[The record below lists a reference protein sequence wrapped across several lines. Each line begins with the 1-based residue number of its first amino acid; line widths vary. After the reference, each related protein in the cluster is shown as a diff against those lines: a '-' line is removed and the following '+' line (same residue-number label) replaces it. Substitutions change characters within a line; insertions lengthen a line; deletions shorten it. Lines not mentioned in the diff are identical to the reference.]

1 MRKIC
6 YVLSALLI
14 CSFHGV
20 FAGSPSSATIH
31 TTAKTS
37 GGTLAANTV
46 ISVVRPELMLYALT
60 IEPQPPQEGGLLGE
74 GKIRIINLGPIINH
88 EGVDYAPTVS
98 ADGRTL
104 YYVSER
110 RGSKLRTDGK
120 GPSHDFWAAKKNNNL
135 DTVFFTPFNI
145 DTSITYGN
153 LGVNTQRNEGA
164 ASIAADKQTLVFTG
178 CNRKED
184 GLGDCDLYIT
194 EIDGDK
200 WSKPKNMGR
209 KVNSE
214 WWDSQPSIAPD
225 RSRIYFCSNRPGPNG
240 EDNFDIWYTDWDDD
254 AQEWKQAVN
263 AGPQINTSGKE
274 RSPFIAADNE
284 TLFFASDGHKPN
296 LGGTDFYYVK
306 RDGDAWGK
314 VETVG
319 APINSPQDEE
329 FITLPASGDVLY
341 FSSRRTDISG
351 AQGNLD
357 IYMAFVPSFFKAT
370 ILTGVVLDECTNANI
385 PSTIEVVNPITRK
398 IFRDTLNGLSKTN
411 FELVISNTDFG
422 PPKDSVKSFD
432 MQVTAFSPTYG
443 KTVKSVTI
451 TKPSKTKNEAESKKS
466 VEVSVELKLGKRP
479 ELGAEMEYAPYIVRQ
494 SKKEPTLAGWK
505 GLLMEEQAK
514 IELYPLLNYVFF
526 DEGSAEI
533 PKRYTMFKSNTQT
546 ASFNDER
553 IPGQTLDKYYN
564 VLNIYAYRMKKYPNI
579 KCTITGCN
587 DNVTPSE
594 KSLDLSKQRAQVVYD
609 YLTNV
614 WGIDASRLKTE
625 SRALPKTPSTTGD
638 TAKIS
643 KQYSIVENRR
653 TELTFEG
660 DPEEI
665 WQVMRPIYDN
675 DPKMVPTPEKM
686 TWTLKNGIEEL
697 LIAKRRIE
705 ISRDNKE
712 WNTLTNV
719 GVSNP
724 TAEWNWHN
732 KADDELSE
740 SVQDEAPFKAR
751 LVVTS
756 KNGTECASDP
766 VHVKVKV
773 VKKKGL
779 KIDVEGEMTKE
790 KYNLILFPFDSYAAG
805 AFNER
810 ILKEYVY
817 PRCKPLSEIT
827 VEGHTDVVGM
837 FNYNQKLSLNRSK
850 TVETGIKNATKGQF
864 KVMNVEGKGEEEPLF
879 DNELPEGRLYNR
891 TVQVR
896 ISSPVSEDE
905 F

>member
-1 MRKIC
+1 MRKNY
-6 YVLSALLI
+6 YVLTVLI
-14 CSFHGV
+14 IFSFYGASFGSLSSKGLHTKSNTLRSKQ
-20 FAGSPSSATIH
+20 FASS
-31 TTAKTS
+31 
-37 GGTLAANTV
+37 V
-46 ISVVRPELMLYALT
+46 ISAVIPEKVLYALT
-60 IEPQPPQEGGLLGE
+60 IMVPPPQEGGLLGE

-88 EGVDYAPTVS
+88 PGVDYAPTVS
-98 ADGRTL
+98 ADGKTL

-110 RGSKLRTDGK
+110 PGGKVIRNSKK
-120 GPSHDFWAAKKNNNL
+120 VSHDFWAAKKNHNL

-145 DTSITYGN
+145 DTSTIYGN
-153 LGVNTQRNEGA
+153 LGVNTQLNEGA

-178 CNRKED
+178 CDRED
-184 GLGDCDLYIT
+184 GLGGCDLYIT

-200 WSKPKNMGR
+200 WSKPKNLGR

-214 WWDSQPSIAPD
+214 FWDSQPAISPD
-225 RSRIYFCSNRPGPNG
+225 KTRIYFSSNRPGPNG

-263 AGPQINTSGKE
+263 AGPQINTSGRE

-296 LGGTDFYYVK
+296 YGGLDFYYTK
-306 RDGDAWGK
+306 RDGNSWGK
-314 VETVG
+314 IENVG
-319 APINSPQDEE
+319 RPINSDQDEE

-341 FSSRRTDISG
+341 FSSRRTDIAG
-351 AQGNLD
+351 VQGNLD
-357 IYMAFVPSFFKAT
+357 VFMAFVPSFFKAT

-385 PSTIEVVNPITRK
+385 PSVIEVTNPITHK
-398 IFRDTLNGLSKTN
+398 VFRDTLNGTSKTN

-422 PPKDSVKSFD
+422 PAKDSVKSFE
-432 MQVTAFSPTYG
+432 MQVSATNPTYG
-443 KTVKSVTI
+443 TTSKSVLI
-451 TKPSKTKNEAESKKS
+451 TKPSTTKIESESKKS
-466 VEVSVELKLGKRP
+466 IEVSVELKLGQRP
-479 ELGAEMEYAPYIVRQ
+479 VLGAEMDYAPYITRQ
-494 SKKEPTLAGWK
+494 MKKDPSLSGWK

-526 DEGSAEI
+526 DEGSSDF
-533 PKRYTMFKSNTQT
+533 PKRYTLFKSSSQT
-546 ASFNDER
+546 AAFNDER
-553 IPGQTLDKYYN
+553 IPGGTLDKYYN
-564 VLNIYAYRMKKYPNI
+564 VLNIYGYRMKKYPNI

-594 KSLDLSKQRAQVVYD
+594 KSLDLSKKRAEVVYN
-609 YLTNV
+609 YLKNI
-614 WGIDASRLKTE
+614 WGIDE
-625 SRALPKTPSTTGD
+625 SRMKMDARGLPKTPSATGD

-643 KQYSIVENRR
+643 KQYSLVENRR

-675 DPKMVPTPEKM
+675 DPKMVPTPDKM

-705 ISRDNKE
+705 VSREDKE
-712 WNTLTNV
+712 WNVL
-719 GVSNP
+719 SNIGISTP
-724 TAEWNWHN
+724 TALWNWEN
-732 KADDELSE
+732 KAGNELSE
-740 SVQDEAPFKAR
+740 SVTDDAPFKAR

-766 VHVKVKV
+766 VTVKVMV
-773 VKKKGL
+773 VKKTGRK
-779 KIDVEGEMTKE
+779 VEREGEMTKE

-817 PRCKPLSEIT
+817 PRCKTQSVIF

-850 TVETGIKNATKGQF
+850 TVETGIKNFTKGQY
-864 KVMNVEGKGEEEPLF
+864 KELNVDGKGEEEPLF

-891 TVQVR
+891 TVQVN
-896 ISSPVSEDE
+896 ISSPITDE
-905 F
+905 EQ